1 MKSRVSLALIA
12 LVTLAPTAAHAGGFE
27 LAAPG
32 TRSLG
37 RGGAFMSRADDPMA
51 LTYNPAALAFL
62 PGYQLQLGSHLIF
75 YDACVQRS
83 GTYGDSNPGSG
94 VESRFGFADAADP
107 SSFVNR
113 EFPQVCRGG
122 APGPSP
128 QLVFSARPIEE
139 LGFAL
144 GLNAP
149 SGVGSSSW
157 GDADGT
163 VTAADGTV
171 LPTPVRYGGIDA
183 SLLLFHISAGVGF
196 SPIPELSFGATFQ
209 WGISTVNFNTFTN
222 AGSGPQD
229 PAQDINTQLDV
240 ADYFIPAAVFS
251 VHAVPIPQL
260 DIVGMARISDGI
272 DADGT
277 LNLTTGFYGTSE
289 AGSYVPIGST
299 IDGVNLRTA
308 QPFQFGLSVRY
319 SDQRNPNRRP
329 RAVTDRNR
337 RDELRGERP
346 PDDEGPWGQNSVV
359 DSMLTEVW
367 DIEVDVIYQFNDPV
381 NDFVVTNPMGA
392 SVNICE
398 PFPGETPAEA
408 ETRCNDTPSLQAPV
422 PARIPLAKGWQDQLI
437 VRVGGDFNLLP
448 GLLAIRGG
456 VHFETS
462 GVNQNYQ
469 TQDFIPGMRLGLHL
483 GATVRIERFDIS
495 LAYAHIFQ
503 FTETITDA
511 RYRHT
516 AALGNE
522 GQCTDPSGAMY
533 DPDNPVVDRGCY
545 PMGLGSVINAGTY
558 SASFNMLSLSMR
570 YHFN

>member
-1 MKSRVSLALIA
+1 MKLRVSLALIA

-37 RGGAFMSRADDPMA
+37 RGGAFMARADDPMA
-51 LTYNPAALAFL
+51 LGYNPAALAFL
-62 PGYQLQLGSHLIF
+62 PGYQLQLGSHLIL

-83 GTYGDSNPGSG
+83 GTYGDSSPGSG
-94 VESRFGFADAADP
+94 VESRFGFADDP
-107 SSFVNR
+107 AFSDR
-113 EFPQVCRGG
+113 PFPEVCRGG

-128 QLVFSARPIEE
+128 QLVFAARPIEQ

-144 GLNAP
+144 GILAP

-157 GDADGT
+157 GESDGT
-163 VTAADGTV
+163 VTAEDGTV

-209 WGISTVNFNTFTN
+209 WGISTVNFNTFTS

-229 PAQDINTQLDV
+229 PAQDINTRLQV
-240 ADYFIPAAVFS
+240 ADYFVPAAVFS

-260 DIVGMARISDGI
+260 DIVAMARISDGI

-277 LNLTTGFYGTSE
+277 LNLTTGFYGTGMD
-289 AGSYVPIGST
+289 GSYAPFGSA
-299 IDGVNLRTA
+299 IEGVNLRTA

-319 SDQRNPNRRP
+319 SDQRNPDRRP
-329 RAVTDRNR
+329 RAVSDHNR
-337 RDELRGERP
+337 REELRGERP
-346 PDDEGPWGQNSVV
+346 PDDEGPWGQNTVV
-359 DSMLTEVW
+359 DSMLTEVF
-367 DIEVDVIYQFNDPV
+367 DIELDFIYQFNDPV

-392 SVNICE
+392 TVGICE
-398 PFPGETPAEA
+398 PRPGEDAA
-408 ETRCNDTPSLQAPV
+408 AAQARCMSEGANLTAGV
-422 PARIPLAKGWQDQLI
+422 PQTIPLAKGWRDQLI
-437 VRVGGDFNLLP
+437 FRLGGDFNVLP

-483 GATVRIERFDIS
+483 GTTVRIERFDFS
-495 LAYAHIFQ
+495 LAYAHVFQ

-516 AALGNE
+516 AALGGGVDN
-522 GQCTDPSGAMY
+522 GQCEGDGAY
-533 DPDNPVVDRGCY
+533 DPDRPVVDRGCY
-545 PMGLGSVINAGTY
+545 PMGIGSVINAGTY
-558 SASFNMLSLSMR
+558 SASFNLLSLSMR